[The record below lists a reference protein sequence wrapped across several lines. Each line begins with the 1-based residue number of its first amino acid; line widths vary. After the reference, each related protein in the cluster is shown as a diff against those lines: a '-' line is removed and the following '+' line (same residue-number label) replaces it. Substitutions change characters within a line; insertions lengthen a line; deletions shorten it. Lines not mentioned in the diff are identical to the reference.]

1 MKNYKDLLP
10 GEVLDL
16 SNEIAVLSPVDTPLL
31 TLLMTKGKLVP
42 ATDIT
47 VSWREKE
54 LNSDRAIKAEGS
66 EAGTAVKS
74 VRKLKSNI
82 CQIMEKVVAVSGTVN
97 ALNPHGIGNEFANEV
112 ADRLTEYKRDLE
124 YYCLNGVKSTED
136 NRQMAGLTSLVDESH
151 VINHSAELT
160 EDVIIDALQKM
171 WEAGAH
177 GEVYGFVNASVKRA
191 VNKLLKD
198 HTTQIVEQGENT
210 FGIVVTKYETDFG
223 TINLVLDRHM
233 KNDEFLIVDLDKVE
247 LAELRKPAYADLA
260 RTGDYKKG
268 HIVGESTIK
277 LLNSKAGVVI
287 KGITSPMVMASKAKT
302 K

>member
-1 MKNYKDLLP
+1 MKKYKDLLP

-31 TLLMTKGKLVP
+31 TLLMNKGKVVP
-42 ATDIT
+42 ASDIT

-66 EAGTAVKS
+66 EAGAPVKS

-82 CQIMEKVVAVSGTVN
+82 CQIMEKVVSVSGTVN
-97 ALNPHGIGNEFANEV
+97 ALNPSGVGNEFANEV

-124 YYCLNGVKSTED
+124 YYCLNGVKNTESD
-136 NRQMAGLTSLVDESH
+136 ERQMAGLTSLVHEDH
-151 VINHSAELT
+151 VIAHNGELT
-160 EDVIIDALQKM
+160 EDAIIDGLQKM

-198 HTTQIVEQGENT
+198 QSTQIIEQGENT

-223 TINLVLDRHM
+223 TVNLVLDRHM

-287 KGITSPMVMASKAKT
+287 KGIGTPGRAKT
-302 K
+302 TK